1 MVFQSLLSSSVGMS
15 FTDSSNALVA
25 GSGSLVGLKDRPAG
39 RSFESQVALGKVD
52 MIGLTRTFSG
62 FPPEQAARR
71 PVVEDGAGWSAVE
84 TGLGGPHTTLQR
96 QESAAALPDALD
108 ALLQGEQLAPI
119 WCTQRN
125 YGTFSRQTCT
135 YSAAVSDHT
144 SASRKASAPSAAPSE
159 AQKAPVSSATPF
171 ERASS
176 EAAHPR
182 ADTEALRREE
192 SLGDGEAFTEH
203 AVATSDSV
211 SALAIRYRVS
221 VTDIMRANGMTGSS
235 QRSDP
240 APKTWRDRMGGCA
253 RALKNWLTR
262 RKES

>member
-15 FTDSSNALVA
+15 FTDSSTALVA
-25 GSGSLVGLKDRPAG
+25 GSGSLAGLKDRPAG

-71 PVVEDGAGWSAVE
+71 PVVEDGAGWSAVD
-84 TGLGGPHTTLQR
+84 TGVGPPPLQR
-96 QESAAALPDALD
+96 EESAAALPDALD

-144 SASRKASAPSAAPSE
+144 SASRKASSAAPSS
-159 AQKAPVSSATPF
+159 APVASATP
-171 ERASS
+171 SS
-176 EAAHPR
+176 DAAHPR

-203 AVATSDSV
+203 AVARSDSV

-240 APKTWRDRMGGCA
+240 APYT
-253 RALKNWLTR
+253 
-262 RKES
+262 